1 MPTLTAAPS
10 PATFAK
16 AFTRGFAGAV
26 RDAAGKDGRLS
37 TNEASHVAAPFKDN
51 AENFLKATG
60 QKSVSVEKLISSGYK
75 YAYAL
80 AEKAAGPDGRVSL
93 ADGDKLPADL
103 KTDYLKLR
111 GRLPASVDAPSV
123 GGAHSAADIAKA
135 EAFVKANLGGKFP
148 ELDDGEMGVSAFAL
162 TGQKAQNLFDL
173 AKLDD
178 ARITDSF
185 DPAKQMVVALRTT
198 NDEETLFVSL
208 VDKATGKGKV
218 LTEIAFVDLPYGIS
232 QAQFDK
238 LIPGMNGAKLEDADH
253 YDVIDAVVKGAKDLD
268 IG

>member
-16 AFTRGFAGAV
+16 SFTRGFAAAV
-26 RDAAGKDGRLS
+26 RDAAGKDERLS
-37 TNEASHVAAPFKDN
+37 TNEATKVAEPFKDN
-51 AENFLKATG
+51 AVNFLARTG

-75 YAYAL
+75 YAFAL

-93 ADGDKLPADL
+93 ADADKLPADL

-111 GRLPASVDAPSV
+111 GRLPAVDVAV

-162 TGQKAQNLFDL
+162 TGQKAQNLFEL

-218 LTEIAFVDLPYGIS
+218 LTEIAFVDLPYGIT

-238 LIPGMNGAKLEDADH
+238 LIPGMNGAKMDDADH

>member
-16 AFTRGFAGAV
+16 SFTRGFAAAL
-26 RDAAGKDGRLS
+26 RTAAGKDERLS
-37 TNEASHVAAPFKDN
+37 TNEATKVVAPYTDN
-51 AENFLKATG
+51 AVNFLAHTG

-75 YAYAL
+75 YAFAL
-80 AEKAAGPDGRVSL
+80 ADKAAGPDGRVSL
-93 ADGDKLPADL
+93 ADADKLPADL
-103 KTDYLKLR
+103 KADYMKLR
-111 GRLPASVDAPSV
+111 GRLVDAPST
-123 GGAHSAADIAKA
+123 GTTAGAHSAADIAKA
-135 EAFVKANLGGKFP
+135 EAFVTANLGRKFP

-162 TGQKAQNLFDL
+162 SGAKAQALFEL

-178 ARITDSF
+178 ARITASY

-208 VDKATGKGKV
+208 VDKATGKGKI
-218 LTEIAFVDLPYGIS
+218 LTEIGVVDLPYNIT
-232 QAQFDK
+232 QAQFEK
-238 LIPGMNGAKLEDADH
+238 LVPGMSGTKLEDADH
-253 YDVIDAVVKGAKDLD
+253 YDVIDALVKGAKDLA